1 MTEQDKDQQVSI
13 PVLASIGALW
23 GVFQNIRSVIWQPF
37 VLSLGVSMKSLGGLS
52 SLLNLIRIVAQPTIG
67 KVSDVYGRKRFIT
80 SRVIL
85 ILSAGILLFLTK
97 SWQLLLIV
105 VVLLGLEQAIYPV
118 WSTLVAESVDINRLG
133 YTYSVIGTSAMAAG
147 LIASLV
153 AGYVAEAYGFHAVF
167 AILAGMAFLAFL
179 IVISKLTETKKF
191 HPRVSDVVFR
201 WSDLASSLIDTLKP
215 PKHLR
220 GFYIAMT
227 TDLIAFG
234 TGYFILY
241 GMLTK
246 EYNYTPSMLG
256 ILSSV
261 TTGSMVLFQIPVG
274 RYADRVGSAKYLAI
288 SQIMA
293 CVTIVMILL
302 SKQYMILILAHA
314 LMGISASFWSPAE
327 QAWIAKNVDP
337 NERAQAI
344 GSYSTFRGLLSLPA
358 PFIGGFLFDAYGFNM
373 PMIINLI
380 IALIDIVLILTLI
393 KD

>member
-1 MTEQDKDQQVSI
+1 
-13 PVLASIGALW
+13 
-23 GVFQNIRSVIWQPF
+23 
-37 VLSLGVSMKSLGGLS
+37 MKSLGGLA
-52 SLLNLIRIVAQPTIG
+52 SLLNLIRIAAQPTIG
-67 KVSDVYGRKRFIT
+67 RVSDVYGRRRFILA
-80 SRVIL
+80 RVIF

-97 SWQLLLIV
+97 SWHLLLIV
-105 VVLLGLEQAIYPV
+105 VVFLGLEQAIYPV
-118 WSTLVAESVDINRLG
+118 WSTLVAESVDVNRLG
-133 YTYSVIGTSAMAAG
+133 YTYSVIGTSTMAAG
-147 LIASLV
+147 LIASLA
-153 AGYVAEAYGFHAVF
+153 AGYIAEAYGFYAVF
-167 AILAGMAFLAFL
+167 AILTGMAFLAFF
-179 IVISKLTETKKF
+179 IVISRLTETKKL
-191 HPRVSDVVFR
+191 HTQVSDVVFR
-201 WSDLASSLIDTLKP
+201 WSDLASSLIETLRP

-227 TDLIAFG
+227 TDLVAFG

-246 EYNYTPSMLG
+246 GYDYTPSMLG
-256 ILSSV
+256 ILSTV
-261 TTGSMVLFQIPVG
+261 MTGSMVLFQVPVG

-302 SKQYMILILAHA
+302 SKRYEVLILAHA
-314 LMGISASFWSPAE
+314 LLGISASFWSPAE

-358 PFIGGFLFDAYGFNM
+358 PFIGGLLFDAYGFNL

>member
-1 MTEQDKDQQVSI
+1 
-13 PVLASIGALW
+13 
-23 GVFQNIRSVIWQPF
+23 
-37 VLSLGVSMKSLGGLS
+37 
-52 SLLNLIRIVAQPTIG
+52 
-67 KVSDVYGRKRFIT
+67 
-80 SRVIL
+80 
-85 ILSAGILLFLTK
+85 
-97 SWQLLLIV
+97 
-105 VVLLGLEQAIYPV
+105 
-118 WSTLVAESVDINRLG
+118 
-133 YTYSVIGTSAMAAG
+133 MAAG

-153 AGYVAEAYGFHAVF
+153 AGYIAEAYGFHAVF
-167 AILAGMAFLAFL
+167 AVLAGVAFLTFL
-179 IVISKLTETKKF
+179 IVISKLTETKK
-191 HPRVSDVVFR
+191 PYVLVSDVVFR
-201 WSDLASSLIDTLKP
+201 WSDLASSLIDTLRP

-227 TDLIAFG
+227 TDLVAFS

-256 ILSSV
+256 ILSTV
-261 TTGSMVLFQIPVG
+261 TTGSMVLFQVPVG
-274 RYADRVGSAKYLAI
+274 RYADRVGFAKYLAI
-288 SQIMA
+288 SQTLA

-302 SKQYMILILAHA
+302 SKQYEVLILAHA
-314 LMGISASFWSPAE
+314 LLGISASFWSPAE

-358 PFIGGFLFDAYGFNM
+358 PFIGGYLFDAYGLNL
-373 PMIINLI
+373 PMFINLF